1 MHDTV
6 RHHLRSV
13 RLRPPRWPAS
23 LAPATRKRVS
33 LALTLLMVVGSLLA
47 VAVPQTSSASY
58 TDVLSNGSF
67 EGGFASVPGCGMV
80 GKGWECFT
88 NGGAANY
95 GFYDDQWE
103 LVVADG
109 KHSQLIEINTK
120 GLAAADADRY
130 AGIAQTVK
138 VVPHEKYKLSFFGMI
153 RTTDME
159 GDPWR
164 YRVQVGWAKGP
175 HVSWED
181 VKNWTD
187 AGWNTYYGRTE
198 PGGFSEFTGVIAPD
212 TEVITLFIRV
222 WKKWGVPFQ
231 ELDVNLDAITLVG
244 PSPYPPQ
251 GGMAPGPM
259 GQGGM
264 PMGGT
269 GGPQMGWEPMKPEG
283 PLACTGPNLVYN
295 GGFEHG
301 FVQQSL
307 GEVGRG
313 WGAFTNGGGANYGFY
328 DDDWTPVVAEGGH
341 AQLIEINS
349 KGVYP
354 TDPDRYAGIYQVVQ
368 GLHKGAT
375 YEMILKGML
384 RGEGNEEDPYR
395 FEAQWGYGPNPDW
408 QQVDNWTGM
417 NLGPIAKRTEPGP
430 YVTYT
435 AQFTAPSDTVVLFL
449 RGWKKWAITNV
460 EMDLNFDDISL
471 RACTGAGG
479 PMPGGPMPGGPM
491 PGGGPQPCTYAV
503 KPGDSLGQI
512 AARHQV
518 TIDQLVKANGIK
530 NPDLIFVGQQLTIP
544 GCGVAGPMPMGG
556 GPEMGMQ
563 PRDVQGMPPAGDRP
577 MQGSPAMGMQP
588 RDMQGMPP
596 AGDRPMQGGPQM
608 GMQPAQQPAMRS
620 YRVAPGDTLSAIAA
634 QNGVDMG
641 QLAAVNNIANPNLIF
656 VGQELKVP

>member
-1 MHDTV
+1 
-6 RHHLRSV
+6 
-13 RLRPPRWPAS
+13 
-23 LAPATRKRVS
+23 
-33 LALTLLMVVGSLLA
+33 VGSLLA
-47 VAVPQTSSASY
+47 VAVPQTTNASY
-58 TDVLSNGSF
+58 TDILSNGSF
-67 EGGFASVPGCGMV
+67 EGGFASVSGCGMV
-80 GKGWECFT
+80 GNGWDCFT

-130 AGIAQTVK
+130 AGISQTVR
-138 VVPHEKYKLSFFGMI
+138 VVPHEKYKLNFFGMI
-153 RTTDME
+153 RTTDMA

-181 VKNWTD
+181 VQNWTD

-231 ELDVNLDAITLVG
+231 ELDVNLDAISLVG
-244 PSPYPPQ
+244 PSPQPH
-251 GGMAPGPM
+251 GMGPGPM
-259 GQGGM
+259 DQGGM

-269 GGPQMGWEPMKPEG
+269 GGPQMGGTGGPQMGWPPMKPEG
-283 PLACTGPNLVYN
+283 PLVCTGPNLVYN
-295 GGFEHG
+295 GGFEQG

-313 WGAFTNGGGANYGFY
+313 WGAFTNGGAANYGFY
-328 DDDWTPVVAEGGH
+328 DDDWTPVVAEGKH

-349 KGVYP
+349 KGVFP
-354 TDPDRYAGIYQVVQ
+354 TDPDRFAGIYQVIQ

-375 YEMILKGML
+375 YELTLQGML
-384 RGEGNEEDPYR
+384 RGQGNEEDPYR
-395 FEAQWGYGPNPDW
+395 FEAQWGYGHNPDW
-408 QQVDNWTGM
+408 QQVDDWTGM

-430 YVTYT
+430 YATYS

-471 RACTGAGG
+471 RACSPAGTGG

-491 PGGGPQPCTYAV
+491 PGGPQQCTYV
-503 KPGDSLGQI
+503 IQPGDSLGQI
-512 AARHQV
+512 AAKYQV
-518 TIDQLVKANGIK
+518 TVDQLAMANGIK

-544 GCGVAGPMPMGG
+544 GCGGMGPMPMGEDAMRG

-563 PRDVQGMPPAGDRP
+563 QPPDMQGMSNMQGMPPTGERP
-577 MQGSPAMGMQP
+577 MQGGPAMGMQQPPDMQGMSDMQGMPPTGERPMQGGPAMGMQP
-588 RDMQGMPP
+588 T
-596 AGDRPMQGGPQM
+596 
-608 GMQPAQQPAMRS
+608 QPAMRS
-620 YRVAPGDTLSAIAA
+620 YRVAPGDTLSGIAE
-634 QNGVDMG
+634 QHGVSTA
-641 QLAAVNNIANPNLIF
+641 QLASANNIANPNLIF
-656 VGQELKVP
+656 IGQELKVP